1 MVFLLRPCSITLIWL
16 TSALLVSGAETA
28 ENIAFFEQNVRPTLD
43 KYCYECHGEKK
54 HKGGLRLDSKA
65 GWEIGGDSGPALVP
79 GDVEGSRLVKAIRYH
94 DDDLAMPPK
103 NRMPDKSIAALETW
117 IRTGATDPRT
127 NNTTKAVTKDIDWET
142 ARKHWAYRP
151 LSSPA
156 IPQRTDKTETP
167 IDAFVR
173 QLAYAE
179 KLSPTPIAS
188 RTILLRRLYLTLTGL
203 PPTPEQL
210 TAFEQDPQPDAYE
223 KQVDTL
229 LHSRAFAE
237 RFSRHWLDVARYAES
252 VTLRGLIYKEAWRY
266 RDWVIDAFDR
276 DLPYRDFVTHQIAG
290 DLIPGGAISEQQQRL
305 VATAFLVMGN
315 TNLEDQDKKQLDMD
329 FIDEQIDTLSKAFLG
344 QTVGCARCHDHKFDP
359 IPTAD
364 YYALAGIFRG
374 TKALNHSNV
383 SNWVE
388 RSLPLD
394 ELQQRAINDNE
405 RQRTELLAQINQ
417 AKKQLTTL
425 RDNAKGVSFER
436 PAIVE
441 VKDLPGIVID
451 SNDAKAIGSWKPSQH
466 SRRYIGDGYLHDE
479 NMDKGSKTL
488 TFSPKFPSA
497 GTYEVRLAYVSE
509 INRATNVPVTILH
522 ADGESVIMV
531 DQRKSPNPD
540 GHFVS
545 LGAFRFERGN
555 QGYVMISNDNTDGH
569 VIADA
574 VQWLPIDDEGKDEKI
589 TVADVGQQ
597 KSIDEQRELIASL
610 DKQLKDV
617 ISKKPNKPMALSLEE
632 SGIYS
637 DLPIHIRGSVHTTG
651 TVVPRGF
658 LRVVNLTSTP
668 TIPKDQSGRQQL
680 AAWITAA
687 DHPLT
692 ARVMVNRLWSW
703 VFGQGLIRTTD
714 NFGTTGE
721 PPSNPALLDYLASTF
736 IANGWSMKT
745 AIRSMV
751 LSQTFQQ
758 QSVPPP
764 YANDP
769 DNRFLSRISRR
780 VLEAEVLRDAMLSI
794 SGELTVFTGGPTW
807 PATLKADYN
816 YVHNRFERSIY
827 VPIFRNAIPDA
838 FTAFDMPD
846 PGSVNGTRSVSTV
859 APQAL
864 YMLNNAFVIERARIT
879 ATHLLAQPLTD
890 DAARIDDLY
899 RRIIARHPTASEQ
912 SLALS
917 HVTTSAVPLPERWAM
932 LVQALFASPDFR
944 YLD

>member
-16 TSALLVSGAETA
+16 ISALLISGADTA
-28 ENIAFFEQNVRPTLD
+28 EKIAFFEQNVRPALD

-103 NRMPDKSIAALETW
+103 NRMPDKAIAALETW
-117 IRTGATDPRT
+117 IRTGAADPRT
-127 NNTTKAVTKDIDWET
+127 TTNNQAVSKEINWET

-156 IPQRTDKTETP
+156 IPQSTGKYEIP
-167 IDAFVR
+167 IHAFIR
-173 QLAYAE
+173 QLAHEE
-179 KLSPTPIAS
+179 KLSPTPAAS
-188 RTILLRRLYLTLTGL
+188 RTVLLRRLYLTLTGL

-210 TAFEQDPQPDAYE
+210 TVFEQDAQPDAYE
-223 KQVDTL
+223 KQVDSL
-229 LHSRAFAE
+229 LQSRAFAE

-276 DLPYRDFVTHQIAG
+276 DLPYNHFVTHQIAG
-290 DLIPGGAISEQQQRL
+290 DLIPGGTIIERQQRL

-315 TNLEDQDKKQLDMD
+315 TNLEEQDKKQLEMD

-344 QTVGCARCHDHKFDP
+344 QTVSCARCHDHKFDP

-374 TKALNHSNV
+374 TKALNHANV
-383 SNWVE
+383 SNWIE
-388 RSLPLD
+388 RPLPLEEAQKHVID
-394 ELQQRAINDNE
+394 GHAKRRAD
-405 RQRTELLAQINQ
+405 LLARVNQ
-417 AKKQLTTL
+417 AKKLVASL
-425 RDNAKGVSFER
+425 RDDAKGVSFER
-436 PAIVE
+436 PAIVA
-441 VKDLPGIVID
+441 VSDLPGIVID

-466 SRRYIGDGYLHDE
+466 SKRYIGDGYLHDE

-488 TFSPKFPSA
+488 TFTPKFPKP
-497 GTYEVRLAYVSE
+497 GTYEVRLAYAAN
-509 INRATNVPVTILH
+509 INRSSNVPVTILH
-522 ADGESVIMV
+522 ADGEDTIFV
-531 DQRKSPNPD
+531 DQRITPNPD

-545 LGAFRFERGN
+545 LGTFRFERGS

-569 VIADA
+569 VIVDA
-574 VQWLPIDDEGKDEKI
+574 VQWLPLDIGNQKEKI
-589 TVADVGQQ
+589 ILADAGQQ
-597 KSIDEQRELIASL
+597 KILDEQRELVATL
-610 DKQLKDV
+610 EQELKD
-617 ISKKPNKPMALSLEE
+617 IIANTPGKPLALSLEE
-632 SGIYS
+632 SGTYKDI
-637 DLPIHIRGSVHTTG
+637 PIHIRGSVHTTG
-651 TVVPRGF
+651 AIVPRGF
-658 LRVVNLTSTP
+658 LRIVNLKSTP
-668 TIPKDQSGRQQL
+668 YLAKDQSGRQQL
-680 AAWITAA
+680 AEWMTAT

-703 VFGQGLIRTTD
+703 VFGQGLVRTTD

-721 PPSNPALLDYLASTF
+721 PPSNPALLDYLAQHF

-745 AIRSMV
+745 AIRNMV

-764 YANDP
+764 YASDP
-769 DNRFLSRISRR
+769 DNRFLSRFSRR
-780 VLEAEVLRDAMLSI
+780 AVEAEVLRDAMLSI
-794 SGELTVFTGGPTW
+794 SGELTHFTGGVTW
-807 PATLKADYN
+807 PTSLKADYG
-816 YVHNRFERSIY
+816 YVHHRFERSVY
-827 VPIFRNAIPDA
+827 VPLFRNALPDA

-846 PGSVNGTRSVSTV
+846 SNTVNGARSVSTV

-864 YMLNNAFVIERARIT
+864 YLLNNPFVIERARTT
-879 ATHLLAQPLTD
+879 ATLQLSKTFD
-890 DAARIDDLY
+890 NDAARINDLY
-899 RRIIARHPTASEQ
+899 RRIIGRHPTTNE
-912 SLALS
+912 LNIAL
-917 HVTTSAVPLPERWAM
+917 HHITTSTVPMPERWAM
-932 LVQALFASPDFR
+932 LIQALFASPDYR